1 MTVERRR
8 AMGEAAVAAAQ
19 AVGYVGAGTV
29 EFIANQ
35 DGSFYF
41 MEMNTRLQVEHPV
54 TEAIT
59 GLDLVREQI
68 RVAAGLPLSVTQ
80 DEVKFEGHA
89 IECRINA
96 EDSKTFAPSPGRVTD
111 FHQPGGLHV
120 RVDSALYDGYRIPP
134 YYDSLIAK
142 LIVYGANRD
151 ECLMRLRRALE
162 EFVIQGPKTTIP
174 LHQALI
180 EDPDFQNGDY
190 SIKWLERWL
199 AKKAAEE
206 IAAD

>member
-1 MTVERRR
+1 
-8 AMGEAAVAAAQ
+8 MGEAAVAAAQ

-206 IAAD
+206 TAAG